1 LTVCN
6 DGNIRNLVLLKILSI
21 GSKKSIPVD
30 GAQEQ
35 HDDGGPA
42 SSDIPDIVD
51 FQAAVGSGVEVCAC
65 ATFVSKS
72 SLALALSNKMCKFLN
87 IPDLKDEN
95 SSGSQQFVLGWSDV
109 SAIDFI
115 PPASSRKLYT
125 VAFVCNHPRPNSV
138 SCVSV
143 SSFILRC
150 DTVNSF
156 PSSVLWDTL
165 SAARVECAA
174 ATSCTRRS
182 CARSASHLV
191 VVC

>member
-1 LTVCN
+1 MCN
-6 DGNIRNLVLLKILSI
+6 DGNIRNLALLKILSI
-21 GSKKSIPVD
+21 GSKKSLPVD

-35 HDDGGPA
+35 HDDGA

-125 VAFVCNHPRPNSV
+125 LAFVCNYPRPNSV
-138 SCVSV
+138 SRVSV
-143 SSFILRC
+143 SF
-150 DTVNSF
+150 F
-156 PSSVLWDTL
+156 Y
-165 SAARVECAA
+165 SA
-174 ATSCTRRS
+174 
-182 CARSASHLV
+182 L
-191 VVC
+191 